1 MITFKK
7 YFVSFCVNCNK
18 TFTVLLTI
26 HQNTSRVQKRE
37 SKQRNS
43 SHLSNSEKRQKL
55 KVRV

>member
-1 MITFKK
+1 MITIKK